1 MLAAVFTKNLTN
13 PAYGAARLGAERAA
27 ALFGAEVLHFV
38 PKKGDDP
45 DEQSALID
53 LALAMPKRPDIF
65 IFSPVHVSLVDAA
78 IRRIAV
84 AGIPLVGFVNPI
96 AAVPSVSYVGSDDY
110 QLAQSIADY
119 LFQHLYGQG
128 RVLVVTGHEHS
139 FTSKERLRG
148 FRAAAQRYPGIRI
161 EGVIAGDYVQGLAR
175 ERTATWLSEHP
186 HLDACLVAND
196 IMAIGVLEALDAVGR
211 HVPVV
216 GVNAIPQAIQAIA
229 AGHMLATADFNAM
242 QMAHLAT
249 ECAVRHLRGE
259 VVPAVISLP
268 VHIVDGRNCHEWDL
282 PYAQRP
288 VITLAQLKGQT

>member
-78 IRRIAV
+78 IQRIAK

-96 AAVPSVSYVGSDDY
+96 AAVPNVSYVGSDDY

-119 LFQHLYGQG
+119 LFQHLRGQQQDQRG
-128 RVLVVTGHEHS
+128 REAS
-139 FTSKERLRG
+139 P
-148 FRAAAQRYPGIRI
+148 AAR
-161 EGVIAGDYVQGLAR
+161 
-175 ERTATWLSEHP
+175 
-186 HLDACLVAND
+186 
-196 IMAIGVLEALDAVGR
+196 
-211 HVPVV
+211 
-216 GVNAIPQAIQAIA
+216 
-229 AGHMLATADFNAM
+229 
-242 QMAHLAT
+242 
-249 ECAVRHLRGE
+249 
-259 VVPAVISLP
+259 
-268 VHIVDGRNCHEWDL
+268 
-282 PYAQRP
+282 
-288 VITLAQLKGQT
+288 